1 MEEKQLM
8 SFDMVSGMKTFSQIG
23 NFAKMGTQDGLILDY
38 NDNRSARTPL
48 RLKKVTREDIVKYL
62 KNPQTS
68 SK

>member
-1 MEEKQLM
+1 M

-48 RLKKVTREDIVKYL
+48 RLKKVTREDIVK
-62 KNPQTS
+62 
-68 SK
+68 